1 MKYVL
6 CCIIGNKS
14 IYVQNAPVRAW
25 NKKRFINTTDNI
37 ERAKPFESK
46 QEAHHFISL
55 CVTNGRKFRA
65 EEKQS
70 VLTH

>member
-1 MKYVL
+1 MNYVL
-6 CCIIGNKS
+6 ACKVANKHL
-14 IYVQNAPVRAW
+14 YVQNAPVRAW
-25 NKKRFINTTDNI
+25 DTKKLINTTDNI
-37 ERAKPFESK
+37 ERAKTFESE